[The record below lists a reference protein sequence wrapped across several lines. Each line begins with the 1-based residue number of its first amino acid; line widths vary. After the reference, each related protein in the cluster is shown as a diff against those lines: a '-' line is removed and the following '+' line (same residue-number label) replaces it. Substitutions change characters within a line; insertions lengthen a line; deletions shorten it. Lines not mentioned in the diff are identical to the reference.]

1 MAKTKKS
8 RRTSE
13 YALNKERAKNLRK
26 ARKAL
31 AHKELARVEQKNKH
45 QIAQAKYSARVANR
59 KARVADQKAS
69 EAGHRA
75 YMAEKRAEARTSE
88 AGHRAY
94 MAEKRAQ
101 AKTSAANH
109 RAYMAEKRAEARKA
123 ENYKLH
129 RELRKRKEP
138 AGARVQSV
146 SAMWLAVSALVFAI
160 IFIFLYAAISEQWLG
175 GDHTGTAYKNA
186 QIGYI
191 VFLCLMIASI
201 IGLLILVS
209 PIWGTLK
216 REGHLTGTAKA
227 CMIIVWILC
236 AFAFAVFMIDI
247 LTGVNLYYDDSLLV
261 TSISDNAKDVLNFIT
276 ILSPAVLLIFT
287 GVLYGSIKQSYPR

>member
-75 YMAEKRAEARTSE
+75 YMAEKRA
-88 AGHRAY
+88 
-94 MAEKRAQ
+94 Q

-109 RAYMAEKRAEARKA
+109 RAYMDEKRAEARKA

-146 SAMWLAVSALVFAI
+146 SAM
-160 IFIFLYAAISEQWLG
+160 
-175 GDHTGTAYKNA
+175 
-186 QIGYI
+186 
-191 VFLCLMIASI
+191 
-201 IGLLILVS
+201 
-209 PIWGTLK
+209 
-216 REGHLTGTAKA
+216 
-227 CMIIVWILC
+227 
-236 AFAFAVFMIDI
+236 
-247 LTGVNLYYDDSLLV
+247 
-261 TSISDNAKDVLNFIT
+261 
-276 ILSPAVLLIFT
+276 
-287 GVLYGSIKQSYPR
+287 